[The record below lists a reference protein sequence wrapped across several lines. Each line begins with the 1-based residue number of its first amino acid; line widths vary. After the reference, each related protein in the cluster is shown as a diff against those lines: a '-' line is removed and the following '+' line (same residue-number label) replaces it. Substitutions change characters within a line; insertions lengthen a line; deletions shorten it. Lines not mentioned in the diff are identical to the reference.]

1 MVRLPMA
8 RVFVER
14 RELPDD
20 LRRLFEALSSAV
32 GGPAETAAECTPPL
46 DILETDAAV
55 EILVDLPGVSRTS
68 IEIVFAS
75 NVLVVAGHKLPRA
88 YDHRDAAFH
97 LAERAF
103 GRFARAITLEG
114 AFDAG
119 RATAALSHGEL
130 RILLPRIEERRGRRI
145 LIPISPARA

>member
-1 MVRLPMA
+1 MA

-20 LRRLFEALSSAV
+20 LRRLFEALSNAV

-55 EILVDLPGVSRTS
+55 DVLMDLPGVARAS
-68 IEIVFAS
+68 IEIVFAA
-75 NVLVVAGHKLPRA
+75 NVLVVAGHKLPKA
-88 YDHRDAAFH
+88 YDHGDAAFH

-103 GRFARAITLEG
+103 GRFARAVTLEG

-119 RATAALSHGEL
+119 RATADLSHGEL
-130 RILLPRIEERRGRRI
+130 RIVLPRIDERRGREIR
-145 LIPISPARA
+145 IPIGPARA